1 MSIIRRYM
9 STDYYQTLGLSKSA
23 TADEIKRAYRKL
35 AHQYHPD
42 KGGSAEDE
50 KKFKEVSEAYQ
61 VLSNAEKRQQYDQYG
76 QTFDQRGRSGG
87 QAGGFDGFDFSD
99 FAGSGGGFSGFGGF
113 GDIFEDFFG
122 QAFSQVQAEVS
133 ISPAQAVLGDK
144 LSLSIGGEKVEIN
157 LPAGVQTGTTFRI
170 PGKGKSYKGG
180 QKGDLLLTVKIEMP
194 KRLSHEQKELWEQLR
209 DLDKNGK
216 RSWWG

>member
-1 MSIIRRYM
+1 MSKN
-9 STDYYQTLGLSKSA
+9 YYDILGLSKSA

-50 KKFKEVSEAYQ
+50 RKFKEVSEAYQ
-61 VLSNAEKRQQYDQYG
+61 VLSNTEKRQQYDQYG
-76 QTFDQRGRSGG
+76 QAFDQRSRSGG

-99 FAGSGGGFSGFGGF
+99 FTGPEGAPFGGFGGF

-133 ISPAQAVLGDK
+133 VSPAQAVLGDK

-157 LPAGVQTGTTFRI
+157 LPAGIQTGTTFRI

-194 KRLSHEQKELWEQLR
+194 KRLSNQQKELWEQLR
-209 DLDKNGK
+209 NLDKNGK

>member
-1 MSIIRRYM
+1 MSKN
-9 STDYYQTLGLSKSA
+9 YYDILGLSKSA

-50 KKFKEVSEAYQ
+50 RKFKEVSEAYQ
-61 VLSNAEKRQQYDQYG
+61 VLSNTEKRQQYDQYG
-76 QTFDQRGRSGG
+76 QAFDQRSRSGG

-99 FAGSGGGFSGFGGF
+99 FTGPEGAPFGGFGGF

-133 ISPAQAVLGDK
+133 VSPAQAVLGDK

-194 KRLSHEQKELWEQLR
+194 KRLSNQQKELWEQLR
-209 DLDKNGK
+209 NLDKNGK